1 MLWGRA
7 AARLRIVS
15 LVLMGSANVPPT
27 NALPG
32 GTQATGAFETFWSKV
47 KSLRELRCLGGN

>member
-1 MLWGRA
+1 MLGGRA
-7 AARLRIVS
+7 AAGLRIVR
-15 LVLMGSANVPPT
+15 LVLMGSANIPST

-32 GTQATGAFETFWSKV
+32 GTQATGAFETFQSKV